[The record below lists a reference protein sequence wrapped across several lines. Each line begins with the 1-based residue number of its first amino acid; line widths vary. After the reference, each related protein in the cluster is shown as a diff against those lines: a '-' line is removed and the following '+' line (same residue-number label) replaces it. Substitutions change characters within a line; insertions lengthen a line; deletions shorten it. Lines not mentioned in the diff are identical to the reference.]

1 MMFPYQYSKDPGFV
15 SGHAIDLMQN
25 AAALL
30 ASKVLEVEAYSRDKV
45 WNDT

>member
-1 MMFPYQYSKDPGFV
+1 MLPHQYIKGPGFV

-30 ASKVLEVEAYSRDKV
+30 ESKVLEVEVYSRDKV